1 MGLAEDVIQDL
12 HGRIAKTLEHFRH
25 ELQGIRTGRANL
37 HLLDAVRVD
46 YYGTPTPLNQVAN
59 LAVADAR
66 LITVKPWEKNLIP
79 VIDKAIRDANLGLN
93 PMSDKDLVRVPVPA
107 LTEERRKEIVKQV
120 KHKGEEEKLAIR
132 NERRDA
138 KELLEQGE
146 KDGEIAADEAKKALD
161 KVQKETDE
169 GVRKIDE
176 MVAAKEKEVLTV

>member
-1 MGLAEDVIQDL
+1 MSAADDVLKDQHARIQ
-12 HGRIAKTLEHFRH
+12 KTLEHFRQ
-25 ELQGIRTGRANL
+25 ELIGVRTGRASL
-37 HLLDAVRVD
+37 HLLDNVKVD
-46 YYGTPTPLNQVAN
+46 YYGTPTPLNQVAT

-79 VIDKAIRDANLGLN
+79 TIEKAIRDANLGLN

-120 KHKGEEEKLAIR
+120 KHKGEEQKLAIR

-138 KELLEQGE
+138 KELLDEAE
-146 KDGEIAADEAKKALD
+146 KDGDISADEAKKAHD

-169 GVRKIDE
+169 GVKKVDE
-176 MVAAKEKEVLTV
+176 MVAAKEKEVMTV

>member
-1 MGLAEDVIQDL
+1 MGIADDILADQRA
-12 HGRIAKTLEHFRH
+12 RIAKTLDHFRG
-25 ELQGIRTGRANL
+25 ELLGIRTGRASL
-37 HLLDAVRVD
+37 HVLDGVRVD
-46 YYGTPTPLNQVAN
+46 YYGTPTPLNQVAT

-93 PMSDKDLVRVPVPA
+93 PQSDKDLVRVPIPA

-120 KHKGEEEKLAIR
+120 RHKGEEQKLAVR

-138 KELLEQGE
+138 KELVEQAE
-146 KDGEIAADEAKKALD
+146 KDGEISADEAKKALE

-169 GVRKIDE
+169 GVKRVDE
-176 MVAAKEKEVLTV
+176 MVAAKEKEVMTV